1 MSNGEESGKTGKETL
16 TDLFQQLAE
25 DSSKAPPTVRMRAAL
40 GLAVLDKTVSSTNA
54 KLLSNLINGTN
65 ETYEKHRASSS

>member
-25 DSSKAPPTVRMRAAL
+25 DSSKVPTVRMQAAL
-40 GLAVLDKTVSSTNA
+40 GLAVLDRTADPTNA
-54 KLLSNLINGTN
+54 KLLINLINGTN
-65 ETYEKHRASSS
+65 AAYK

>member
-25 DSSKAPPTVRMRAAL
+25 NSVKVLPTVRMQAAL
-40 GLAVLDKTVSSTNA
+40 GLAVLDKTVSPTNA

-65 ETYEKHRASSS
+65 ATRE

>member
-25 DSSKAPPTVRMRAAL
+25 DPSKAPPTVRMRAAL
-40 GLAVLDKTVSSTNA
+40 GLAVLDITVSSANA
-54 KLLSNLINGTN
+54 KLLSNLINGPN
-65 ETYEKHRASSS
+65 ATYE

>member
-25 DSSKAPPTVRMRAAL
+25 DSSEAPLTVRMRAAL
-40 GLAVLDKTVSSTNA
+40 GLAMLDGTVLPTDA
-54 KLLSNLINGTN
+54 MRLSDLINGPDAAIR
-65 ETYEKHRASSS
+65 E

>member
-25 DSSKAPPTVRMRAAL
+25 ESSVPTVRMRAAL
-40 GLAVLDKTVSSTNA
+40 GLAVLDGTVSPVNA
-54 KLLSNLINGTN
+54 KHLSDLINGPNATR
-65 ETYEKHRASSS
+65 E